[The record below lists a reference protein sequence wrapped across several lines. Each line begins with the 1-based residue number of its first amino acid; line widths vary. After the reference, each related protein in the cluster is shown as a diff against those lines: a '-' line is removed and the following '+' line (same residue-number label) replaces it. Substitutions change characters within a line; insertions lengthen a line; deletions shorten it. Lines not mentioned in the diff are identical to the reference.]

1 MKEHFAERLE
11 NLRRRLILMGS
22 EVEKQ
27 IRSAIEALT
36 EGSVEKART
45 VIARDEDIDRLENQI
60 EEETIQLLAL
70 EQPVAIDLRFLV
82 AVLKINNDLER
93 IGDHAVNI
101 AEGAVRLAGKVPFQP
116 AIGLRS
122 MSEMVQRMLR
132 ESLDAFIARDAA
144 LAKKVIQEDDAP
156 GFEERGGDPAAP
168 DLHGRDAGSH
178 LTLARAH
185 LGFQEP
191 RARGRPRDE
200 HRRGHHLHRGSKARE
215 APRRGARRAVKKS
228 QGQPSA
234 SEAEN
239 CAPRTLIADS
249 RRLTA
254 FLRSRRDRR
263 DDRDHLLSG
272 HVRVGHRD
280 RLTNDDRAVDPNAV
294 LQVEVVHVAVGG
306 ADLELLTRRR
316 TSSRR
321 P

>member
-36 EGSVEKART
+36 EGSVEKARS
-45 VIARDEDIDRLENQI
+45 VIARDEEIDRLENQI

-144 LAKKVIQEDDAP
+144 LAKKVIQEDDA
-156 GFEERGGDPAAP
+156 
-168 DLHGRDAGSH
+168 LDAKNEGVIRQLLTYMAETPSLISH
-178 LTLARAH
+178 SLELISV
-185 LGFQEP
+185 
-191 RARGRPRDE
+191 
-200 HRRGHHLHRGSKARE
+200 SKNLE
-215 APRRGARRAVKKS
+215 
-228 QGQPSA
+228 
-234 SEAEN
+234 
-239 CAPRTLIADS
+239 
-249 RRLTA
+249 
-254 FLRSRRDRR
+254 
-263 DDRDHLLSG
+263 
-272 HVRVGHRD
+272 RVGD
-280 RLTNDDRAVDPNAV
+280 LATNIAEDTIFIAEAKLVKHHG
-294 LQVEVVHVAVGG
+294 VEFAG
-306 ADLELLTRRR
+306 
-316 TSSRR
+316 

>member
-36 EGSVEKART
+36 EGSVEKARS
-45 VIARDEDIDRLENQI
+45 VIARDEEIDRLENQI

-116 AIGLRS
+116 AIGLRA

-144 LAKKVIQEDDAP
+144 LAKKVIQEDDLLDSKNEGVIRQLLTYMA
-156 GFEERGGDPAAP
+156 ETPA
-168 DLHGRDAGSH
+168 LISH
-178 LTLARAH
+178 SLELISV
-185 LGFQEP
+185 
-191 RARGRPRDE
+191 
-200 HRRGHHLHRGSKARE
+200 SKNLE
-215 APRRGARRAVKKS
+215 
-228 QGQPSA
+228 
-234 SEAEN
+234 
-239 CAPRTLIADS
+239 
-249 RRLTA
+249 
-254 FLRSRRDRR
+254 
-263 DDRDHLLSG
+263 
-272 HVRVGHRD
+272 RVGD
-280 RLTNDDRAVDPNAV
+280 LATNIAEDTIFIAEAKLVKHHG
-294 LQVEVVHVAVGG
+294 VEFAG
-306 ADLELLTRRR
+306 
-316 TSSRR
+316 

>member
-45 VIARDEDIDRLENQI
+45 VIARDEDIDRLEHQI

-144 LAKKVIQEDDAP
+144 LAKK
-156 GFEERGGDPAAP
+156 
-168 DLHGRDAGSH
+168 
-178 LTLARAH
+178 
-185 LGFQEP
+185 
-191 RARGRPRDE
+191 
-200 HRRGHHLHRGSKARE
+200 
-215 APRRGARRAVKKS
+215 
-228 QGQPSA
+228 
-234 SEAEN
+234 
-239 CAPRTLIADS
+239 
-249 RRLTA
+249 
-254 FLRSRRDRR
+254 
-263 DDRDHLLSG
+263 
-272 HVRVGHRD
+272 
-280 RLTNDDRAVDPNAV
+280 
-294 LQVEVVHVAVGG
+294 
-306 ADLELLTRRR
+306 
-316 TSSRR
+316 
-321 P
+321 

>member
-36 EGSVEKART
+36 EGSVEKARS

-116 AIGLRS
+116 AIGLRA

-144 LAKKVIQEDDAP
+144 LAKKVIQEDDLLDSKNEGVIRQLLTYMA
-156 GFEERGGDPAAP
+156 ETPA
-168 DLHGRDAGSH
+168 LISH
-178 LTLARAH
+178 SLELISV
-185 LGFQEP
+185 
-191 RARGRPRDE
+191 
-200 HRRGHHLHRGSKARE
+200 SKNLE
-215 APRRGARRAVKKS
+215 
-228 QGQPSA
+228 
-234 SEAEN
+234 
-239 CAPRTLIADS
+239 
-249 RRLTA
+249 
-254 FLRSRRDRR
+254 
-263 DDRDHLLSG
+263 
-272 HVRVGHRD
+272 RVGD
-280 RLTNDDRAVDPNAV
+280 LATNIAEDTIFIAEAKLVKHHG
-294 LQVEVVHVAVGG
+294 VEFAG
-306 ADLELLTRRR
+306 
-316 TSSRR
+316 